1 MVTAMETNE
10 QKVTV
15 RCHRRRI
22 ADRPVMQC
30 RRPATYMV
38 VSGDVM
44 LPACSS
50 CAADY
55 PVRWLIGSELQA

>member
-1 MVTAMETNE
+1 MIAKTTT
-10 QKVTV
+10 QSKVTV

-38 VSGDVM
+38 VSGGLV
-44 LPACSS
+44 LLACST
-50 CAADY
+50 CAVDF
-55 PVRWLIGSELQA
+55 PVHWLIGSELQT